1 MAERKQLTLL
11 YQYNDNWIGGT
22 YYILNIIRA
31 LNVLDD
37 NEKPYLRILYN
48 SEKSINLI
56 IELSYPFIEFN
67 YYNSKFTIA
76 ERIIN
81 RLGIE
86 ILGRGIVRKKIKI
99 EGIKNLYPIN
109 FSIDTSNI
117 NGYYFWI
124 PDFQEWYLPEFFSKR
139 QIKSRKEEQNYL
151 VKKKYPI
158 VFSSYNSLD
167 DFNKFYPNN
176 VNQKEVL
183 RFVSVVDDSYS
194 KLDIDVL
201 KNKFN
206 ITSDYFIV
214 PNQFWK
220 HKNHK
225 IIIEAAKVLK
235 ERNHNFLIVFTGK
248 EFDYRYP
255 NYTSDL
261 KKYILENGLNANF
274 CFLGFIDRAEQ
285 LQLMKNSIA
294 IVQPSLFEGW
304 STVVEDTKALNH
316 VILLSDIPLHRE
328 QIKDNCIFFDPMD
341 KVALAD
347 KLLFAINNNLV
358 TNNFDHKIEQLHFA
372 KKIISI
378 LQH

>member
-1 MAERKQLTLL
+1 MAERKQITLL

-31 LNVLDD
+31 LNVMDD
-37 NEKPYLRILYN
+37 VEKPYLRILYN
-48 SEKSINLI
+48 SEESINFI
-56 IELSYPFIEFN
+56 TELNYPYIEFN
-67 YYNSKFTIA
+67 YFNPKYTLAQKILN
-76 ERIIN
+76 RIS
-81 RLGIE
+81 LE

-99 EGIKNLYPIN
+99 DGIKNLYPIN
-109 FSIDTSNI
+109 SFIHISNI
-117 NGYYFWI
+117 EGFYFWI

-139 QIKSRKEEQNYL
+139 EIKYRKSSQSYL
-151 VKKKYPI
+151 VKKNYPI
-158 VFSSYNSLD
+158 VFSSNNALD
-167 DFNKFYPNN
+167 DFNRFYPNN
-176 VNQKEVL
+176 KNQKEVL

-194 KLDIDVL
+194 KLDISVL
-201 KNKFN
+201 KEKFN
-206 ITSDYFIV
+206 IDRSYFIV

-235 ERNHNFLIVFTGK
+235 ESKNEFLIVFTGK
-248 EFDYRYP
+248 EFDYRNP
-255 NYTSDL
+255 NYTIDL
-261 KKYILENGLNANF
+261 KKDIKKNGLEDNF
-274 CFLGFIDRAEQ
+274 RFLGFIDRGEQ

-328 QIKDNCIFFDPMD
+328 QIKDNCVFFDPMD
-341 KVALAD
+341 KIALAD
-347 KLLFAINNNLV
+347 KLLYAMNNNLV
-358 TNNFDHKIEQLHFA
+358 NSNFDVKMEQLHFA

-378 LQH
+378 F